1 MSQVPNVDQEYNP
14 FEAPAV
20 FGVATPN
27 MEVGSP
33 EYIRRELLSH
43 EASIQSIGLLYLIG
57 SIVTVIIGIVAFVP
71 AVSQI
76 ETGAPGAEF
85 AVLIS
90 LGVVLLGFF
99 QGIVGVGLRRLRGWT
114 KIPVGV
120 LSGLGLLS
128 FPIGTLI
135 NGYILYLVFS
145 EKGSRVFSPE
155 YQEIIRQTP
164 HIKYQTSIIVK
175 ILAGI
180 LLFVIAMIIVGVL
193 VAR

>member
-1 MSQVPNVDQEYNP
+1 M
-14 FEAPAV
+14 
-20 FGVATPN
+20 
-27 MEVGSP
+27 
-33 EYIRRELLSH
+33 
-43 EASIQSIGLLYLIG
+43 
-57 SIVTVIIGIVAFVP
+57 
-71 AVSQI
+71 
-76 ETGAPGAEF
+76 
-85 AVLIS
+85 LIS